1 MSNILS
7 LEELR
12 QLNTD
17 TLLYTIPS
25 PENAR
30 ILQLCETAIE
40 YHRRW
45 QEIQYPYPVC
55 NRKTKKQLKAIAE
68 IVRKAMS

>member
-12 QLNTD
+12 ELYDSWNRRYNDPHGQLSVD
-17 TLLYTIPS
+17 QLYII
-25 PENAR
+25 R
-30 ILQLCETAIE
+30 LCETAIE

-45 QEIQYPYPVC
+45 QILEDGHKNLRDITSVLFPELP
-55 NRKTKKQLKAIAE
+55 K
-68 IVRKAMS
+68 